1 MSNDVKN
8 GGSTGGNRLAKDFDA
23 SARPTLTVDVRR
35 YQSLIDDPALSEAQ
49 KEEVLRALWS
59 IVVTFVEL
67 GFGVLPLQEVCGQD
81 CGVLSN
87 GPKEAFDQVRLNVLD
102 ETHGD
107 EESGPTAGMKDHEHA
122 EP

>member
-1 MSNDVKN
+1 MFGDVKN
-8 GGSTGGNRLAKDFDA
+8 GESTGGNRLAKDFDA

-35 YQSLIDDPALSEAQ
+35 YQSLIDDPSLSEAQ

-81 CGVLSN
+81 SGVLSN
-87 GPKEAFDQVRLNVLD
+87 GPKEAFDQVRSNVLD
-102 ETHGD
+102 EAQGD